1 MYTRCLGLG
10 GLMGACFGDG
20 WLGGGFQDKAG
31 LDLLKQTK
39 KEKELEKERR
49 EKCPH
54 PHPSCVSFWGG
65 VAEGDRAT

>member
-39 KEKELEKERR
+39 KEKVLVMER
-49 EKCPH
+49 
-54 PHPSCVSFWGG
+54 
-65 VAEGDRAT
+65 

>member
-49 EKCPH
+49 EKCP
-54 PHPSCVSFWGG
+54 PPTPPASL
-65 VAEGDRAT
+65 